1 MIENQGMDKKDRI
14 LSIGVILIILITIW
28 YMLDFVLLTFLIT
41 FLFYHLFLLI
51 KKHNRKTIIG
61 DSMPDRAIIIF
72 IYVLVTGILTIIIVN
87 LFPKIAE
94 QTTELLRLVKK
105 FDMDVILKTLPKT
118 IRPFLEK
125 LDFDKYVVTGGT
137 FVAEGLAKIGGFAL
151 NVALSFILSFLLLL
165 EKDRIH
171 KFGLMMQDSK
181 IGSVYG
187 YMRSFGRNFTN
198 TFGKVI
204 SVQALISTINA
215 IVSTILLTILGFPQV
230 MALGFMIWIL
240 GFIPVAGV
248 LISLIPLSIIAFV
261 IGGATKMLMVWGIIV
276 IIHTIEAYV
285 LNPKF
290 MSNKTELPVCFVFII
305 LLVSEHYLG
314 VWGLLIGVPLF
325 IFLMNA
331 LDVNFQEEKKKTKYN
346 TKNGK

>member
-204 SVQALISTINA
+204 
-215 IVSTILLTILGFPQV
+215 LGFPQV